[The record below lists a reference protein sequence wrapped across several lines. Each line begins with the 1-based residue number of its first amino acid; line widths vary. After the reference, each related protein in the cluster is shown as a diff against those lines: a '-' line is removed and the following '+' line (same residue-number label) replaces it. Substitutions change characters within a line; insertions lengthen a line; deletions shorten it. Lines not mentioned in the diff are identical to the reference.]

1 MLSVSVQSVIVVAS
15 CITKKILDYNP
26 TSLYTT
32 IIKTILMNKKLSLA
46 LVLLVTTM
54 GAAMLTTIL
63 TVKPV
68 LALAPPSC
76 IGCGA
81 SSLSPGTYAKSPGDA
96 KNIAPGQEAKIPIF
110 CQNCAKDSAP
120 GQEGLNAGIIGPD
133 LKK

>member
-1 MLSVSVQSVIVVAS
+1 
-15 CITKKILDYNP
+15 
-26 TSLYTT
+26 
-32 IIKTILMNKKLSLA
+32 MNKKLSLA

-54 GAAMLTTIL
+54 GVAIVTTIMS
-63 TVKPV
+63 VKPV

-76 IGCGA
+76 SGCGA
-81 SSLSPGTYAKSPGDA
+81 SSLSPGTDAKSPGDA

-120 GQEGLNAGIIGPD
+120 GQEGLTAGIIGPD